1 MLKFD
6 CMELTIKVPDELAAQ
21 AEARGLRAEE
31 YAEQIL
37 AREAAAHASEVRP
50 PRTPEE
56 IEAWLDSLA
65 QFSDKIPELPE
76 VITREWIYGDH
87 P

>member
-1 MLKFD
+1 MRLED
-6 CMELTIKVPDELAAQ
+6 
-21 AEARGLRAEE
+21 

-37 AREAAAHASEVRP
+37 AREAAVHGPDRP